1 MLDITILLENLRE
14 LASEEL
20 QRKLWVHGNE
30 SQVSSFTEAICGI
43 FDDARLT
50 RALDTG
56 CLENNFLVEICQKV
70 VKLDKLIDQIP
81 EDFEDLPPEKIIKH
95 SKMNAMRALSDELL
109 VLFEGEIVKGDEG

>member
-1 MLDITILLENLRE
+1 MLDMTILLENLRE

-30 SQVSSFTEAICGI
+30 NQMSSFTEAICGI

-56 CLENNFLVEICQKV
+56 YLEDNFSVEICQKV
-70 VKLDKLIDQIP
+70 KKLDKLISQIP
-81 EDFEDLPPEKIIKH
+81 EDLPPEKIIKH
-95 SKMNAMRALSDELL
+95 PKMNAVRELSDELL
-109 VLFEGEIVKGDEG
+109 VLFEGEER